1 MGYRAAGVGVHTTY
15 TLADSG
21 KDATVAIE
29 GPVPDWAIPAGHR
42 TEDGSTMV
50 AMQCSTLAPPFC
62 SYTDGCSAELLML
75 ECQEA
80 TQQRMDPPPH
90 PRRRRCSRVP

>member
-1 MGYRAAGVGVHTTY
+1 MHGCHVGVHTMY

-21 KDATVAIE
+21 KDVTVAIE

-50 AMQCSTLAPPFC
+50 AMQYSTLAPPFC
-62 SYTDGCSAELLML
+62 SYTDGCSAS
-75 ECQEA
+75 C
-80 TQQRMDPPPH
+80 
-90 PRRRRCSRVP
+90 